1 MDYKEAWE
9 RLKEI
14 IESDLEYYKNGGGC
28 SWSEAAHRASSCE
41 DVLEMMKRL
50 ENDKL

>member
-14 IESDLEYYKNGGGC
+14 VESDLEYFKDGGGG
-28 SWSEAAHRASSCE
+28 SWVEAALRASGCE
-41 DVLEMMKRL
+41 EVLEMMKIL
-50 ENDKL
+50 ENEK